1 MRHMLIL
8 GSTGLLVGGL
18 SVFVGLPQMVE
29 IILWLIIYL
38 LWVVYGVRVQVVN
51 PVRSMMFAGTLSG
64 LLCAN
69 IKVVFMEQFKLN
81 NSWAYTDAAAKDLMI
96 GFVGSGIGIGLV
108 AGAIVGAAVRWRLQQ
123 TQD

>member
-1 MRHMLIL
+1 MRHTLIL
-8 GSTGLLVGGL
+8 GSTGLFVGGL

-29 IILWLIIYL
+29 VILWLILYL
-38 LWVVYGVRVQVVN
+38 LWVVYGVRVGRVN
-51 PVRSMMFAGTLSG
+51 PIRSMMFAGTLSG
-64 LLCAN
+64 LLCAT

-81 NSWAYTDAAAKDLMI
+81 NSWTYTDASAKELMI

-108 AGAIVGAAVRWRLQQ
+108 AGAIVGFAVRWRLQQ

>member
-1 MRHMLIL
+1 M
-8 GSTGLLVGGL
+8 
-18 SVFVGLPQMVE
+18 PQMVE

-38 LWVVYGVRVQVVN
+38 LWVVYGVRVQRVN
-51 PVRSMMFAGTLSG
+51 PIRNMMFAGTLSG
-64 LLCAN
+64 LLCAT

-81 NSWAYTDAAAKDLMI
+81 NPWAYTDAAAKDLMI

>member
-1 MRHMLIL
+1 MRHTLIL

-38 LWVVYGVRVQVVN
+38 LWVVYGVRVQRVN
-51 PVRSMMFAGTLSG
+51 PIRNMMFAGTLSG
-64 LLCAN
+64 LLCAT

-81 NSWAYTDAAAKDLMI
+81 NPWAYTDAAAKDLMI